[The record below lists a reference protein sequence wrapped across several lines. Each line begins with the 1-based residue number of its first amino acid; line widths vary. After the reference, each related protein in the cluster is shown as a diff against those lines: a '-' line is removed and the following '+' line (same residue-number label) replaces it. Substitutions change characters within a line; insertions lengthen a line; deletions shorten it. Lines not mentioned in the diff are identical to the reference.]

1 MNFLTNL
8 NLNRNELQNAVIQP
22 LAVAPSSPKAG
33 QIYYNSG
40 DKFIYRFDGDNWS
53 PIGVVYIQGSTAGA
67 VITGL
72 DGTGKVTTTNV
83 VGLQLA
89 G

>member
-53 PIGVVYIQGSTAGA
+53 PIGVLMALAMLQPLMLSVYNW
-67 VITGL
+67 L
-72 DGTGKVTTTNV
+72 DIPLLRVAMSRTT
-83 VGLQLA
+83 
-89 G
+89 

>member
-40 DKFIYRFDGDNWS
+40 DKFIYRFDGDNW
-53 PIGVVYIQGSTAGA
+53 
-67 VITGL
+67 
-72 DGTGKVTTTNV
+72 
-83 VGLQLA
+83 
-89 G
+89 